1 MFLPAEPALRR
12 RCIVGLSAISDVGQ
26 SGKPLASSGW
36 LKRAQKESNMN
47 MRTLVLAA
55 VGLWLLIAASVGL
68 ASSDDEASA
77 PQHQLRYLEA
87 SELT

>member
-1 MFLPAEPALRR
+1 
-12 RCIVGLSAISDVGQ
+12 
-26 SGKPLASSGW
+26 
-36 LKRAQKESNMN
+36 MN
-47 MRTLVLAA
+47 MRILVLAA
-55 VGLWLLIAASVGL
+55 VGLWLLVAASVGL